1 MKLDQQQV
9 EAKVRMFMVDDMV
22 KEEARNAELMDEL
35 DLDSLDQTE
44 LRIFLEEEY
53 DVSFD
58 EGGVISPF
66 ASIQEIVAFV
76 LSRAQVNQ

>member
-9 EAKVRMFMVDDMV
+9 EARVRMFMVDDMV
-22 KEEARNAELMDEL
+22 KEEARNAALMDEL

-58 EGGVISPF
+58 EDGVISPF
-66 ASIQEIVAFV
+66 SSIQEVVAFV
-76 LSRAQVNQ
+76 LSRAQVSQ